1 MHFKKG
7 SNPKT
12 LLYKFR
18 GEEPEA
24 SHAAM
29 FVVFSRPLM

>member
-1 MHFKKG
+1 MHLKKN
-7 SNPKT
+7 STPKS
-12 LLYKFR
+12 LYNFR

-29 FVVFSRPLM
+29 FVVFSHPLM